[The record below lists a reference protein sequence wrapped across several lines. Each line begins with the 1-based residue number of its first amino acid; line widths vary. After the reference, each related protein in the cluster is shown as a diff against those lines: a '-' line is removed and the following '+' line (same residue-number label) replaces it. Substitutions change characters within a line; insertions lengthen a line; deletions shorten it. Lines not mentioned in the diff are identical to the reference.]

1 MVMIK
6 TWNSQ
11 TNTIEEALDLPKGSY
26 AANFGFLVEQSVN
39 PEHVL
44 EAAEAIKNHEINA
57 IVASQAGLI
66 CKAQELGVAFQDWAE
81 LKTF

>member
-1 MVMIK
+1 MI
-6 TWNSQ
+6 WNSK
-11 TNTIEEALDLPKGSY
+11 TNTVEDAFNLPQGRY

-44 EAAEAIKNHEINA
+44 DAASSIKESGLDCLA
-57 IVASQAGLI
+57 ASQAGLI

-81 LKTF
+81 LKTV